1 MLGAKDWPPDVVL
14 DTPIPLLEIALKGTS
29 AFIIATSPFGK
40 PAEDDEDD
48 EPADPTEAAEDF
60 VSFLSQRSKGRP
72 PP

>member
-14 DTPIPLLEIALKGTS
+14 DTPIPLLEIALKGTT
-29 AFIIATSPFGK
+29 AFVIATSPFGK
-40 PAEDDEDD
+40 PAEEDEVT
-48 EPADPTEAAEDF
+48 ADPAEAAEEF